1 MQKFLLIALVFSGFE
16 FQENSAA
23 TDPFVG
29 RRQPCREGRS
39 CTLDQ
44 DCGERGECGDF
55 VGWGVNPG

>member
-1 MQKFLLIALVFSGFE
+1 MQKFLLIALVLAGFE

-23 TDPFVG
+23 TDPFAF
-29 RRQPCREGRS
+29 PSCREGRH

-44 DCGERGECGDF
+44 DCGEGGECGDF